1 MFISIICFT
10 IILKSCVSNAGG
22 IKMKWTIYMFLALSL
37 IMVGS
42 VMAADSISEILGE
55 STKDYENESMDVRYD
70 VLVCNIDYV
79 VGQIDSIEDYANDLD
94 ANIIEDLIDNK
105 EELDD
110 DKDILNTL
118 YDDDNSS
125 NNNLTAFNEFIN
137 GTLKPDYDNAI
148 DLLNEFDNDYED
160 YIDSNDR
167 DEFHDELLELQDD
180 HADCIIEAL
189 ENDNSTDDDNE
200 TSDDD
205 DETSDDDDELDYYGK
220 SLDLRYENLL
230 CKIDFTVGQIDVIN
244 NYTNDPDADIIE
256 ELLDDKE
263 ELLDDKD
270 DLKDVYDDKN
280 VTEFNDFVKE
290 VLHPDFNKT
299 MYDLKEFKDDY
310 KEYVDE
316 EDREDFRNELSALKD
331 EYNECTST
339 RYRDMSKL
347 MDKYY
352 KHKAKMWDQ
361 IIKSMQ
367 QRELT
372 TEEMEEVREKLLE
385 RLDDLEDAINSG
397 DQARIAEQLRLMSQE
412 HLQLWAKFHSGRLN
426 SYLNRIEPAANQYG
440 RSEQMNKI
448 RAQLHKFDNLSE
460 EDKED
465 AKKVWSE
472 LRDSADDMREM
483 GKGMLKQKMEDKGK
497 GRNR

>member
-1 MFISIICFT
+1 MKLRTYLFSLM
-10 IILKSCVSNAGG
+10 ILVV
-22 IKMKWTIYMFLALSL
+22 
-37 IMVGS
+37 VGS
-42 VMAADSISEILGE
+42 VMAADSVKEILGE
-55 STKDYENESMDVRYD
+55 NVDDHNNESIDVRYD
-70 VLVCNIDYV
+70 VFICNIDYV
-79 VGQIDSIEDYANDLD
+79 IGQIDIIEDYADNPD
-94 ANIIEDLIDNK
+94 ANIIEELIDNK
-105 EELDD
+105 EELID
-110 DKDILNTL
+110 DKKLSENV
-118 YDDDNSS
+118 YDKNNINS
-125 NNNLTAFNEFIN
+125 FNAFIN
-137 GTLKPDYDNAI
+137 ETFEPDYNNAI
-148 DLLNEFDNDYED
+148 SLLNEFDNDYEE
-160 YIDSNDR
+160 YIDSNDM

-180 HADCIIEAL
+180 HTDCISDAL
-189 ENDNSTDDDNE
+189 DDSSGNDTDDDSN
-200 TSDDD
+200 DDTD
-205 DETSDDDDELDYYGK
+205 DNIDYYGR
-220 SLDLRYENLL
+220 SLNLRYENLI
-230 CKIDFTVGQIDVIN
+230 CKVDFTVGQIDVIN

-256 ELLDDKE
+256 ELLDDRE

-280 VTEFNDFVKE
+280 ATEFNDFVTE

-316 EDREDFRNELSALKD
+316 EDREDFRNELNALKD

-361 IIKSMQ
+361 IIKSMR
-367 QRELT
+367 QRKLT

-426 SYLNRIEPAANQYG
+426 SYLNRIEPAANKYG
-440 RSEQMNKI
+440 RSDEVKNM
-448 RAQLHKFDNLSE
+448 RMQLWKLKNLSD

-472 LRDSADDMREM
+472 LKHNADYMREM
-483 GKGMLKQKMEDKGK
+483 GKGMLKQRGNGK
-497 GRNR
+497 WKNDR

>member
-1 MFISIICFT
+1 
-10 IILKSCVSNAGG
+10 
-22 IKMKWTIYMFLALSL
+22 MKWTIYMFLALSL

-55 STKDYENESMDVRYD
+55 STEDYENKTMDVRYD

-105 EELDD
+105 EELKD
-110 DKDILNTL
+110 DKELFENV
-118 YDDDNSS
+118 YDED
-125 NNNLTAFNEFIN
+125 NLTAFNEFIN
-137 GTLKPDYDNAI
+137 GTLEPDYNNAI

-180 HADCIIEAL
+180 HADCVIEAL
-189 ENDNSTDDDNE
+189 ENNTSTDDDNE

-205 DETSDDDDELDYYGK
+205 NETSDDDDESDYYGK
-220 SLDLRYENLL
+220 SLYLRYENLI

-244 NYTNDPDADIIE
+244 KYTNDQDADIIE

-270 DLKDVYDDKN
+270 DLKDVYDNKN

-290 VLHPDFNKT
+290 VLHPDFNNT

-316 EDREDFRNELSALKD
+316 EDREDFKNELSALKD

-397 DQARIAEQLRLMSQE
+397 DQARIAEQLRLMSEE

-426 SYLNRIEPAANQYG
+426 SYLNRIEPSANKYG
-440 RSEQMNKI
+440 RSDEVKNM
-448 RAQLHKFDNLSE
+448 RMQLGKLKNLSD
-460 EDKED
+460 EDKKD

-472 LRDSADDMREM
+472 LRHNADDMREM
-483 GKGMLKQKMEDKGK
+483 GKGMLKQKGNGK
-497 GRNR
+497 WKNDR